1 MKKTLVLCFLLLL
14 PAWLYAGSP
23 PPTTQSGSLDWSV
36 LTTWKMATKPLA
48 FVQTLDNRRVYVLGA
63 DSKVHIFS
71 SANGRELGAIPVD
84 KAVTAIDIA
93 PRGERLYL
101 LNPKDK
107 TFTSIAVDFTVHID
121 VTGSPF
127 LGNAKAPVTLVLFSD
142 FQCPYCHKLQPLLHQ
157 VLQRNPNTV
166 KIVFKNLPL
175 PMHKMAQ
182 PAALAA
188 LAAQAQGK
196 FWPMHDALFALD
208 KLSPETING
217 AAQKIGLDMEQFK
230 KDLGSQKIRE
240 KLTKDLIDA
249 DRAEVHGTPTLFVNG
264 RLVRN
269 RSFQA
274 VQLMINHALAQVKK
288 GATN

>member
-23 PPTTQSGSLDWSV
+23 PPTQSGSIDWSV
-36 LTTWKMATKPLA
+36 LTTWKMDTKPLA
-48 FVQTLDNRRVYVLGA
+48 FVQTLDNRRVYVLGD

-71 SANGRELGAIPVD
+71 SAKGRELGTIPVD
-84 KAVTAIDIA
+84 KSVTAIDIA

-101 LNPKDK
+101 LNPEDK
-107 TFTSIAVDFTVHID
+107 TFTSIAVNFTVNID

-142 FQCPYCHKLQPLLHQ
+142 FQCPYCRKLQPLLHQ
-157 VLQRNPNTV
+157 VLQRNQNTV

-188 LAAQAQGK
+188 LAAQDQGK
-196 FWPMHDALFALD
+196 FWPMHDALFALE
-208 KLSPETING
+208 KLDLETING
-217 AAQKIGLDMEQFK
+217 AARKIGLDMKKFK
-230 KDLGSQKIRE
+230 KDLGSQNTRE
-240 KLTKDLIDA
+240 RLTKDLVDA
-249 DRAEVHGTPTLFVNG
+249 DRAGVRGTPTLFING
-264 RLVRN
+264 RRVHN
-269 RSFQA
+269 RSIQA
-274 VQLMINHALAQVKK
+274 VQLMINHALAQGKK
-288 GATN
+288 GAAN

>member
-23 PPTTQSGSLDWSV
+23 PPTQSGSIDWSV
-36 LTTWKMATKPLA
+36 LTTWKMDTKPLA
-48 FVQTLDNRRVYVLGA
+48 FVQTLDNRRVYVLGD

-71 SANGRELGAIPVD
+71 SAKGRELGTIPVD
-84 KAVTAIDIA
+84 KSVTAIDIA

-101 LNPKDK
+101 LNPEDK
-107 TFTSIAVDFTVHID
+107 TFTSIAVNFTVNID

-142 FQCPYCHKLQPLLHQ
+142 FQCPYCRKLQPLLHQ

-188 LAAQAQGK
+188 LAAQDQGK
-196 FWPMHDALFALD
+196 FWPMHDALFALE
-208 KLSPETING
+208 KLDLETING
-217 AAQKIGLDMEQFK
+217 AARKIGLDMKKFK
-230 KDLGSQKIRE
+230 KDLGSQNTRE
-240 KLTKDLIDA
+240 RLTKDLVDA
-249 DRAEVHGTPTLFVNG
+249 DRAGVRGTPTLFING
-264 RLVRN
+264 RRVHN
-269 RSFQA
+269 RSIQA
-274 VQLMINHALAQVKK
+274 VQLMINHALAQGKK
-288 GATN
+288 GAAN

>member
-1 MKKTLVLCFLLLL
+1 MKKTLVLCILLLL
-14 PAWLYAGSP
+14 PARLYAGSP
-23 PPTTQSGSLDWSV
+23 PSTPADSIDWSV
-36 LTTWKMATKPLA
+36 LTTWQMHTKPLA
-48 FVQTLDNRRVYVLGA
+48 FVQTLDNQRVYVLGA

-107 TFTSIAVDFTVHID
+107 TFTSIAVNFRIHID
-121 VTGSPF
+121 ITGDPF
-127 LGNAKAPVTLVLFSD
+127 LGNAKAPVTVVIFSD
-142 FQCPYCHKLQPLLHQ
+142 FQCPYCHRLQPLLHQ

-175 PMHKMAQ
+175 PMHNMAQ

-188 LAAQAQGK
+188 LAAQDQGK
-196 FWPMHDALFALD
+196 FWQMHDALFALG
-208 KLSPETING
+208 KLSLKTITG
-217 AAQKIGLDMEQFK
+217 AAQKIGLNMKKFK
-230 KDLGSQKIRE
+230 KDLDSRQVRE
-240 KLTKDLIDA
+240 RLAKDLIDA
-249 DRAEVHGTPTLFVNG
+249 DRAEVHGTPTLFING
-264 RLVRN
+264 CLVHN
-269 RSFQA
+269 RSIQA
-274 VQLMINHALAQVKK
+274 VQLMINHALAQARQ

>member
-1 MKKTLVLCFLLLL
+1 MKKILVFCFLLLL

-23 PPTTQSGSLDWSV
+23 PPTQSGSIDWSV
-36 LTTWKMATKPLA
+36 LTTWKMATRPLA

-84 KAVTAIDIA
+84 KNVTAIDIA

-107 TFTSIAVDFTVHID
+107 TFTSIAVNFMVHID
-121 VTGSPF
+121 ITGDPF
-127 LGNAKAPVTLVLFSD
+127 LGNAKAPVTMVIFSD
-142 FQCPYCHKLQPLLHQ
+142 FQCPYCHRLQPLLHQ
-157 VLQRNPNTV
+157 ILQRNPNTV

-188 LAAQAQGK
+188 LAAQDQGK
-196 FWPMHDALFALD
+196 FWQMHDALFALD

-217 AAQKIGLDMEQFK
+217 AAQKIGLDMKEFK

-240 KLTKDLIDA
+240 RLTKDLISA
-249 DRAEVHGTPTLFVNG
+249 DRAEVHGTPTLFING
-264 RLVRN
+264 RLVHN
-269 RSFQA
+269 RSIQA

-288 GATN
+288 GAAN